1 MCSVV
6 YAQKTVKP
14 KKPLPKP
21 VVIQRADTLPQ
32 ITNTIPPTVEEEPEE
47 IDPLDT
53 VPLREAR
60 SALKTK
66 VKYHAE
72 DTIIYDAQTQVV
84 HLYGDAKVEYEDI
97 TLTAA
102 YIRIELDKTL
112 IHANGMPDSSGKLS
126 GTPIFNQAGTE
137 YKVQRVSYNYKSKK
151 GYLSELRTKEGDGYV
166 RGTDVIRSPDNEYGI
181 QRSYYTTCDYD
192 TPHYH
197 IQAARLKII
206 PNKKIVTGPANLRI
220 EGMPT
225 PLVIPFGIFSI
236 KKGQSSGIIIP
247 TYGNSDNRGFFLRN
261 GGYYFG
267 LGPKAD
273 YALTGDIYSQGSWA
287 LNNFLRYS
295 SRYRFNG
302 DIGISYVN
310 NKFGNL
316 EDPTYY
322 TSKDLRVNWR
332 HNVDPKARPGTIFS
346 ANVNYVSN
354 NYLANNSYVPTNI
367 LANQILSSVSYA
379 KSFAN
384 GKYNLSTSGAMSQ
397 NLQSRVLTITLPAV
411 AFTVSSFNPF
421 KAPSKPTAEKWY
433 ENITANYTLNFRNQL
448 NTYDS
453 LLFGVNRRRG
463 EFARYYDTAGQ
474 YGMQHILPI
483 RTSFKLFKFYTLSLA
498 TQLSETWYMQSVNK
512 EVVNG
517 QVVTNMEQG
526 FARAFTYLPSASLTT
541 AYYGMKTFKGDGIKA
556 IRHVIRPTV
565 GMNYSPDYSK
575 PSWGYYKTYTD
586 TLGRQ
591 IKYSRFER
599 GIFGGPGTGEQGNIN
614 FSVDNN
620 IEMKAMRGKDT
631 ARKEEK
637 IQIFERFLIS
647 SAYNLLADSLNL
659 APVTFNA
666 GTKLFGNI
674 NLNADA
680 TLDPYKNV
688 IYTTATGF
696 KSYYRVNEFYTKS
709 NKLGIFTQG
718 SLGLTSTFTPGT
730 FKKKSEEQQKKRAE
744 ELRYIGDNPEDYYDF
759 NIPWTLNINYTVQY
773 SRYNNLNNP
782 LLSNYIQTLG
792 VGGDV
797 TLTKNWK
804 IAASSGYDFQSKQI
818 TFTTV
823 DFVRDLH
830 CWTFKLTWIPVGF
843 RQSFFFQIN
852 VKAAA
857 LQELKLTKRREWFDR
872 AL

>member
-6 YAQKTVKP
+6 YAQKPVKP
-14 KKPLPKP
+14 KKNTPKP
-21 VVIQRADTLPQ
+21 PVIQRVDSVPP
-32 ITNTIPPTVEEEPEE
+32 ITNTIPPVTEEEPEE
-47 IDPLDT
+47 VDPLDS
-53 VPLREAR
+53 VPLREAK

-72 DTIIYDAQTQVV
+72 DTIIYDANNQVV

-97 TLTAA
+97 TLTAE
-102 YIRIELDKTL
+102 YIKIELNKTL
-112 IHANGMPDSSGKLS
+112 IHANGLPDSSGKLA
-126 GTPIFNQAGTE
+126 GTPVFNQAGTE

-166 RGTDVIRSPDNEYGI
+166 RGTDVIRSPDNEFGI
-181 QRSYYTTCDYD
+181 QKSYYTTCDND

-206 PNKKIVTGPANLRI
+206 PDKKIVTGPANLRI

-247 TYGNSDNRGFFLRN
+247 TYGSSINRGFFLRN

-273 YALTGDIYSQGSWA
+273 YAVTGDIYSQGSWA
-287 LNNFLRYS
+287 LNNLLRYNN
-295 SRYRFNG
+295 RYRFSGQVGVN
-302 DIGISYVN
+302 YAN

-316 EDPTYY
+316 EDPTFSQ
-322 TSKDLRVNWR
+322 SKDLRVTWI
-332 HNVDPKARPGTIFS
+332 HNVDPKARPGTLFG
-346 ANVNYVSN
+346 ANVNYVTG
-354 NYLANNSYVPTNI
+354 NYLSNNSYVPTNI
-367 LANQILSSVSYA
+367 LANQITSSVSYS

-384 GKYNLSTSGAMSQ
+384 GKYNLSTSGNMSQ
-397 NLQSRVLTITLPAV
+397 NLQSRVISVTLPAV
-411 AFTVSSFNPF
+411 TFTVSSFNPF

-433 ENITANYTLNFRNQL
+433 ENISTNYTLNFRNEL

-453 LLFGVNRRRG
+453 LLFGTNRRRS
-463 EFARYYDTAGQ
+463 EFAKFYDTAGR
-474 YGMQHILPI
+474 YGMQHLLPI
-483 RTSFKLFKFYTLSLA
+483 QTSFKLFKFYTLGVS
-498 TQLSETWYMQSVNK
+498 TQLSETWYMQSVSK
-512 EVVNG
+512 QQVNG
-517 QVVTNMEQG
+517 QVITTNEQG
-526 FARAFTYLPSASLTT
+526 FARVFTYLPSATLTT

-556 IRHVIRPTV
+556 IRHVVRPSV
-565 GMNYSPDYSK
+565 GVNYSPDYSK
-575 PSWGYYKTYTD
+575 PNWGYYKTYTD
-586 TLGRQ
+586 TAGNQ
-591 IKYSRFER
+591 VKYSRFER
-599 GIFGGPGTGEQGNIN
+599 GIFGSPGIGEQGNIT

-637 IQIFERFLIS
+637 IQIFERFRIA

-666 GTKLFGNI
+666 GTKLFSNVT
-674 NLNADA
+674 LNADA
-680 TLDPYKNV
+680 TLDPYKNE
-688 IYTTATGF
+688 IYTNTTGF
-696 KSYYRVNEFYTKS
+696 KSVYRINEFYTKDR
-709 NKLGIFTQG
+709 KLGVFTRANIG
-718 SLGLTSTFTPGT
+718 VSASFTPET
-730 FKKKSEEQQKKRAE
+730 FKKKSEAEQKKHAE
-744 ELRYIGDNPEDYYDF
+744 ELKYIGDNFNDYYDF
-759 NIPWTLNINYTVQY
+759 NIPWTLNLNYTVQY
-773 SRYNNLNNP
+773 NRYNNLNNP
-782 LLSNYIQTLG
+782 LVSNYIQTLNF
-792 VGGDV
+792 GGDV

-804 IAASSGYDFQSKQI
+804 IASTSGYDFQAKQI

-823 DFVRDLH
+823 DFIRDLH
-830 CWTFKLTWIPVGF
+830 CWTFKLTWIPIGF

-852 VKAAA
+852 VKASV

-872 AL
+872 PL